1 MSRTFVYFFILF
13 LRALNSGVYGLVVSS
28 SIEDFQCPS
37 GTIKVVNYVQRY
49 RQDPYQPEIYTT
61 DCVPAFGSS
70 LSKNHASP
78 SRNVVP
84 LQLVRRQSSCADR
97 PMCYGIG
104 ATAPSLSDCSD
115 LVTFLTNRASTQTL
129 IWMQAVTVTSGT
141 CQFTLT
147 TSATSMEFS
156 DITWASQ
163 SAALTQACIP
173 SKPWAMCIWGG
184 FTLQVTTPI
193 QLSQTTTTTANAAT
207 TSTGIVGTSNDG
219 GTSTN
224 ENTAATTSS
233 SSTAL
238 TTANSTSSFSSG
250 TATSSNVIPIFSIG
264 IPQTSS
270 SSQDSS
276 QAVGQ
281 ISTGNEDS
289 TGGNRTSNIPAAIGG
304 VLGAIALVL
313 FIAAGIWIWRRN
325 RRRAHETLASESEES
340 DATQQVVNSSFMLE
354 VSSPEPPL
362 SLGPVKRSS
371 NTFVSPLPPANPVLP
386 SVLPSSDSA
395 ASTAENGAI
404 PIENGYQTQGMLPP
418 PLAANIPG
426 EGIFLPLPPTS
437 NVPPPLQLNGPQL
450 SEDAINHMAD
460 TILAQM
466 PLTARGQPIHEDP
479 PRLGELASDVVSP
492 GPHTEAPPPWSE
504 SMG

>member
-224 ENTAATTSS
+224 GNTAATTSS

-238 TTANSTSSFSSG
+238 TTANSTSSSSSG

-340 DATQQVVNSSFMLE
+340 DATQQFWQRRF
-354 VSSPEPPL
+354 P
-362 SLGPVKRSS
+362 
-371 NTFVSPLPPANPVLP
+371 
-386 SVLPSSDSA
+386 
-395 ASTAENGAI
+395 
-404 PIENGYQTQGMLPP
+404 
-418 PLAANIPG
+418 
-426 EGIFLPLPPTS
+426 
-437 NVPPPLQLNGPQL
+437 PPPLQLGGPQL
-450 SEDAINHMAD
+450 SEDVINHMAD

-466 PLTARGQPIHEDP
+466 PLTARSQPIHKDP
-479 PRLGELASDVVSP
+479 PRMSELTSGVVSS
-492 GPHTEAPPPWSE
+492 GPHTEAPPPCSE

>member
-1 MSRTFVYFFILF
+1 
-13 LRALNSGVYGLVVSS
+13 
-28 SIEDFQCPS
+28 
-37 GTIKVVNYVQRY
+37 
-49 RQDPYQPEIYTT
+49 
-61 DCVPAFGSS
+61 
-70 LSKNHASP
+70 
-78 SRNVVP
+78 
-84 LQLVRRQSSCADR
+84 
-97 PMCYGIG
+97 MCYGIG

-163 SAALTQACIP
+163 SAGKLETTYMTIHAKYTSALTQACIP

-404 PIENGYQTQGMLPP
+404 PIENG
-418 PLAANIPG
+418 
-426 EGIFLPLPPTS
+426 
-437 NVPPPLQLNGPQL
+437 
-450 SEDAINHMAD
+450 
-460 TILAQM
+460 
-466 PLTARGQPIHEDP
+466 
-479 PRLGELASDVVSP
+479 
-492 GPHTEAPPPWSE
+492 
-504 SMG
+504 